1 MIWLYAV
8 GRVSGQGPDEEAA
21 AGADAAAD
29 AAAGGDGMEECEEAW
44 TYVEFLKT
52 NVK

>member
-8 GRVSGQGPDEEAA
+8 GKVSGQEEAEDAAAAAA
-21 AGADAAAD
+21 AGEE
-29 AAAGGDGMEECEEAW
+29 GEEGEECEEAW

>member
-8 GRVSGQGPDEEAA
+8 GRVSGQEDAEDAAAA
-21 AGADAAAD
+21 AGEE
-29 AAAGGDGMEECEEAW
+29 GEEGEECEEAW

>member
-8 GRVSGQGPDEEAA
+8 GRVSGQEEAEDAAAAA
-21 AGADAAAD
+21 AGEE
-29 AAAGGDGMEECEEAW
+29 GEEGEECEEAW